1 MVERNDA
8 AADAGSFTTET
19 GSSAAAAATNMVTLT
34 QAQYDALQAQIAATQ
49 LTTGPTTSSA
59 PGPAPTAFEYRGK
72 GPKPDKYYG
81 GSRGK
86 YNTFIEQCES
96 NFILEGNNSDTGR
109 VAYGAAF
116 LAGTPSKVW
125 KTHRKHNLL
134 NSTTWIEFK
143 KVIYAELG
151 DVANIQRTLTEDY
164 HRAYQYQDETVQA
177 YAARLDELAEDIGK
191 VLNEEDRTEKFRVG
205 LRYTIKAKIDEQ
217 ASQATTYHD
226 LVAQAQRIEAHERGY
241 KSNN

>member
-1 MVERNDA
+1 MAPSTRSTSAIVEPDDVP
-8 AADAGSFTTET
+8 ADTGSSTVDT
-19 GSSAAAAATNMVTLT
+19 GSSATAAAATNMVTLT
-34 QAQYDALQAQIAATQ
+34 QAEYDAMQARIAEAQLTPHKSATQ
-49 LTTGPTTSSA
+49 SA
-59 PGPAPTAFEYRGK
+59 PGPAPTAAFGYRGK

-96 NFILEGNNSDTGR
+96 NFILEGNNSDAGR

-134 NSTTWIEFK
+134 PTTWIEFK

-151 DVANIQRTLTEDY
+151 DVTNIHRTLTEEY
-164 HRAYQYQDETVQA
+164 H
-177 YAARLDELAEDIGK
+177 
-191 VLNEEDRTEKFRVG
+191 
-205 LRYTIKAKIDEQ
+205 
-217 ASQATTYHD
+217 
-226 LVAQAQRIEAHERGY
+226 
-241 KSNN
+241 